1 MRRIAVLSLFLCLV
15 AVCRAQYIGSQY
27 MNVKLGYI
35 VDESQVQG
43 TFGFGKVYKAFKV
56 GANLN
61 YRNLNRD
68 LVKANTV
75 TVGPELAYYA
85 LKGRKFSLLG
95 IAAGT
100 IGYQKAKAKSDLVYL
115 AKSKAFVYG
124 YEVGIRP
131 EMLLSPKVALFAEY
145 RFEMLFNSILRNNN
159 MVMFVGCSMDSVCM
173 ALCFVGCSKDDDEP
187 GGKGAMYEVTIEQS
201 GDFRSFIKSVVV
213 VANGT
218 RLKDGATG
226 ESLASPLILSD
237 EELAVEKV
245 TLTTTGKAIEFAV
258 SGSVV
263 DGEDGVVNEP
273 MQWVVTV
280 YKNGKEIEK
289 KSLSFRDGKGDWH
302 G

>member
-1 MRRIAVLSLFLCLV
+1 MRKIAVLSLFLCLV

-100 IGYQKAKAKSDLVYL
+100 IGYQKAKAKAILCTWR
-115 AKSKAFVYG
+115 KA
-124 YEVGIRP
+124 R
-131 EMLLSPKVALFAEY
+131 LS
-145 RFEMLFNSILRNNN
+145 
-159 MVMFVGCSMDSVCM
+159 CM
-173 ALCFVGCSKDDDEP
+173 
-187 GGKGAMYEVTIEQS
+187 
-201 GDFRSFIKSVVV
+201 
-213 VANGT
+213 GT
-218 RLKDGATG
+218 R
-226 ESLASPLILSD
+226 
-237 EELAVEKV
+237 
-245 TLTTTGKAIEFAV
+245 
-258 SGSVV
+258 SG
-263 DGEDGVVNEP
+263 
-273 MQWVVTV
+273 
-280 YKNGKEIEK
+280 
-289 KSLSFRDGKGDWH
+289 
-302 G
+302 

>member
-1 MRRIAVLSLFLCLV
+1 MRKIAVLSLFLCLV

-75 TVGPELAYYA
+75 TVG
-85 LKGRKFSLLG
+85 
-95 IAAGT
+95 
-100 IGYQKAKAKSDLVYL
+100 YQKAKAKSDLVYL
-115 AKSKAFVYG
+115 EKSKAFVYG

-159 MVMFVGCSMDSVCM
+159 HVG
-173 ALCFVGCSKDDDEP
+173 LGCVI
-187 GGKGAMYEVTIEQS
+187 Y
-201 GDFRSFIKSVVV
+201 
-213 VANGT
+213 
-218 RLKDGATG
+218 L
-226 ESLASPLILSD
+226 
-237 EELAVEKV
+237 
-245 TLTTTGKAIEFAV
+245 
-258 SGSVV
+258 
-263 DGEDGVVNEP
+263 
-273 MQWVVTV
+273 
-280 YKNGKEIEK
+280 
-289 KSLSFRDGKGDWH
+289 
-302 G
+302 

>member
-100 IGYQKAKAKSDLVYL
+100 IGYQKAKAKSDLVY
-115 AKSKAFVYG
+115 
-124 YEVGIRP
+124 EVGIRP

-159 MVMFVGCSMDSVCM
+159 HVG
-173 ALCFVGCSKDDDEP
+173 LGCVI
-187 GGKGAMYEVTIEQS
+187 Y
-201 GDFRSFIKSVVV
+201 
-213 VANGT
+213 
-218 RLKDGATG
+218 L
-226 ESLASPLILSD
+226 
-237 EELAVEKV
+237 
-245 TLTTTGKAIEFAV
+245 
-258 SGSVV
+258 
-263 DGEDGVVNEP
+263 
-273 MQWVVTV
+273 
-280 YKNGKEIEK
+280 
-289 KSLSFRDGKGDWH
+289 
-302 G
+302 

>member
-100 IGYQKAKAKSDLVYL
+100 IGYQKAKAKS
-115 AKSKAFVYG
+115 KAFVYG

-159 MVMFVGCSMDSVCM
+159 HVG
-173 ALCFVGCSKDDDEP
+173 LGCVI
-187 GGKGAMYEVTIEQS
+187 Y
-201 GDFRSFIKSVVV
+201 
-213 VANGT
+213 
-218 RLKDGATG
+218 L
-226 ESLASPLILSD
+226 
-237 EELAVEKV
+237 
-245 TLTTTGKAIEFAV
+245 
-258 SGSVV
+258 
-263 DGEDGVVNEP
+263 
-273 MQWVVTV
+273 
-280 YKNGKEIEK
+280 
-289 KSLSFRDGKGDWH
+289 
-302 G
+302 

>member
-43 TFGFGKVYKAFKV
+43 TFGFGKVYKALKV

-159 MVMFVGCSMDSVCM
+159 HVG
-173 ALCFVGCSKDDDEP
+173 LGCVI
-187 GGKGAMYEVTIEQS
+187 Y
-201 GDFRSFIKSVVV
+201 
-213 VANGT
+213 
-218 RLKDGATG
+218 L
-226 ESLASPLILSD
+226 
-237 EELAVEKV
+237 
-245 TLTTTGKAIEFAV
+245 
-258 SGSVV
+258 
-263 DGEDGVVNEP
+263 
-273 MQWVVTV
+273 
-280 YKNGKEIEK
+280 
-289 KSLSFRDGKGDWH
+289 
-302 G
+302 

>member
-1 MRRIAVLSLFLCLV
+1 MRKIAVLSLFLCLV

-43 TFGFGKVYKAFKV
+43 TFGFGKVYKVFKV

-115 AKSKAFVYG
+115 AT
-124 YEVGIRP
+124 
-131 EMLLSPKVALFAEY
+131 
-145 RFEMLFNSILRNNN
+145 
-159 MVMFVGCSMDSVCM
+159 D
-173 ALCFVGCSKDDDEP
+173 
-187 GGKGAMYEVTIEQS
+187 
-201 GDFRSFIKSVVV
+201 
-213 VANGT
+213 
-218 RLKDGATG
+218 
-226 ESLASPLILSD
+226 
-237 EELAVEKV
+237 
-245 TLTTTGKAIEFAV
+245 
-258 SGSVV
+258 
-263 DGEDGVVNEP
+263 
-273 MQWVVTV
+273 
-280 YKNGKEIEK
+280 
-289 KSLSFRDGKGDWH
+289 
-302 G
+302 

>member
-43 TFGFGKVYKAFKV
+43 RSVLERCTRLSRW

-159 MVMFVGCSMDSVCM
+159 HVG
-173 ALCFVGCSKDDDEP
+173 LGCVI
-187 GGKGAMYEVTIEQS
+187 Y
-201 GDFRSFIKSVVV
+201 
-213 VANGT
+213 
-218 RLKDGATG
+218 L
-226 ESLASPLILSD
+226 
-237 EELAVEKV
+237 
-245 TLTTTGKAIEFAV
+245 
-258 SGSVV
+258 
-263 DGEDGVVNEP
+263 
-273 MQWVVTV
+273 
-280 YKNGKEIEK
+280 
-289 KSLSFRDGKGDWH
+289 
-302 G
+302 

>member
-100 IGYQKAKAKSDLVYL
+100 IGYQKAKAKSDLVY
-115 AKSKAFVYG
+115 G

-159 MVMFVGCSMDSVCM
+159 HVG
-173 ALCFVGCSKDDDEP
+173 LGCVI
-187 GGKGAMYEVTIEQS
+187 Y
-201 GDFRSFIKSVVV
+201 
-213 VANGT
+213 
-218 RLKDGATG
+218 L
-226 ESLASPLILSD
+226 
-237 EELAVEKV
+237 
-245 TLTTTGKAIEFAV
+245 
-258 SGSVV
+258 
-263 DGEDGVVNEP
+263 
-273 MQWVVTV
+273 
-280 YKNGKEIEK
+280 
-289 KSLSFRDGKGDWH
+289 
-302 G
+302 

>member
-1 MRRIAVLSLFLCLV
+1 MRRIAVLSFFLCLV

-75 TVGPELAYYA
+75 TVG
-85 LKGRKFSLLG
+85 
-95 IAAGT
+95 
-100 IGYQKAKAKSDLVYL
+100 YQKAKAKSDLVYL

-159 MVMFVGCSMDSVCM
+159 HVG
-173 ALCFVGCSKDDDEP
+173 LGCVI
-187 GGKGAMYEVTIEQS
+187 Y
-201 GDFRSFIKSVVV
+201 
-213 VANGT
+213 
-218 RLKDGATG
+218 L
-226 ESLASPLILSD
+226 
-237 EELAVEKV
+237 
-245 TLTTTGKAIEFAV
+245 
-258 SGSVV
+258 
-263 DGEDGVVNEP
+263 
-273 MQWVVTV
+273 
-280 YKNGKEIEK
+280 
-289 KSLSFRDGKGDWH
+289 
-302 G
+302 

>member
-27 MNVKLGYI
+27 MKLGYI

-145 RFEMLFNSILRNNN
+145 RFEMLFNCKYSINSPFHSKN
-159 MVMFVGCSMDSVCM
+159 VM
-173 ALCFVGCSKDDDEP
+173 L
-187 GGKGAMYEVTIEQS
+187 
-201 GDFRSFIKSVVV
+201 
-213 VANGT
+213 
-218 RLKDGATG
+218 L
-226 ESLASPLILSD
+226 L
-237 EELAVEKV
+237 
-245 TLTTTGKAIEFAV
+245 
-258 SGSVV
+258 
-263 DGEDGVVNEP
+263 
-273 MQWVVTV
+273 
-280 YKNGKEIEK
+280 
-289 KSLSFRDGKGDWH
+289 
-302 G
+302 

>member
-1 MRRIAVLSLFLCLV
+1 MRKIAVLSLFLCLV

-75 TVGPELAYYA
+75 AVGPELAYYA

-115 AKSKAFVYG
+115 EKSKAFVYG

-159 MVMFVGCSMDSVCM
+159 HVG
-173 ALCFVGCSKDDDEP
+173 LGCVI
-187 GGKGAMYEVTIEQS
+187 Y
-201 GDFRSFIKSVVV
+201 
-213 VANGT
+213 
-218 RLKDGATG
+218 L
-226 ESLASPLILSD
+226 
-237 EELAVEKV
+237 
-245 TLTTTGKAIEFAV
+245 
-258 SGSVV
+258 
-263 DGEDGVVNEP
+263 
-273 MQWVVTV
+273 
-280 YKNGKEIEK
+280 
-289 KSLSFRDGKGDWH
+289 
-302 G
+302 

>member
-1 MRRIAVLSLFLCLV
+1 MRKIAVLSLFLCLV

-100 IGYQKAKAKSDLVYL
+100 IGYHQKP
-115 AKSKAFVYG
+115 
-124 YEVGIRP
+124 R
-131 EMLLSPKVALFAEY
+131 
-145 RFEMLFNSILRNNN
+145 R
-159 MVMFVGCSMDSVCM
+159 
-173 ALCFVGCSKDDDEP
+173 
-187 GGKGAMYEVTIEQS
+187 
-201 GDFRSFIKSVVV
+201 
-213 VANGT
+213 
-218 RLKDGATG
+218 
-226 ESLASPLILSD
+226 
-237 EELAVEKV
+237 
-245 TLTTTGKAIEFAV
+245 KAILCTWRKARLSCMDTR
-258 SGSVV
+258 SG
-263 DGEDGVVNEP
+263 
-273 MQWVVTV
+273 
-280 YKNGKEIEK
+280 
-289 KSLSFRDGKGDWH
+289 
-302 G
+302 